1 MTAHEK
7 DLAEADAGWNAGL
20 RGLYPSTSKRLADYA
35 RLQAA
40 EIERL
45 RAALKATESDLFYQ
59 IEAKHGPRAASEY
72 PAIKLALEA
81 LEHGNE

>member
-1 MTAHEK
+1 MPSQFAQIDPWKMIDEQRV
-7 DLAEADAGWNAGL
+7 GL
-20 RGLYPSTSKRLADYA
+20 QGYYA
-35 RLQAA
+35 TIAKQAA

-72 PAIKLALEA
+72 PAIKLARET
-81 LEHGNE
+81 LEHGND